1 MPLLEAIMIERMQIR
16 TLLEESMKEL
26 MNTKPL
32 QKITV
37 QMILENCSVS
47 RPTFY
52 NYFFDK
58 YDLIN
63 QIFKKNVDTLAKGRS
78 ARSNW
83 SVAIG
88 NMLAHMKKE
97 QVFYTNAVS
106 YHGQNSFIEFLDE
119 HIYVTYINE
128 LSKLVGPENLDNEIL
143 FSLKFNSHGAAR
155 TIFEWIKSE
164 MSEDPYQLGRLLA
177 NNMTSHIRQYF
188 KLDEVV

>member
-1 MPLLEAIMIERMQIR
+1 MIERIKVR

-26 MNTKPL
+26 MNTRPL

-37 QMILENCSVS
+37 QMILENCGIS

-63 QIFKKNVDTLAKGRS
+63 QIFKANVDSFAKLRP
-78 ARSNW
+78 AKTNW
-83 SVAIG
+83 SIALG
-88 NMLAHMKKE
+88 NMLAHMKTE
-97 QVFYTNAVS
+97 QIFYTNAVS
-106 YHGQNSFIEFLDE
+106 YRGQNSFIEFLDE
-119 HIYVTYINE
+119 HIYVTYIDE
-128 LSKLVGPENLDNEIL
+128 LSKLIDSDSFDHEIL

-177 NNMTSHIRQYF
+177 NNMTSHIRQCF
-188 KLDEVV
+188 NLDEVL